1 MDVKL
6 QAIQAAVWE
15 GRIPTV
21 VTLAADELTT
31 LERPRELFVRSRR
44 AARARWPH
52 ARHSRSH
59 G

>member
-1 MDVKL
+1 MDVEI

-44 AARARWPH
+44 AARAR
-52 ARHSRSH
+52 
-59 G
+59 